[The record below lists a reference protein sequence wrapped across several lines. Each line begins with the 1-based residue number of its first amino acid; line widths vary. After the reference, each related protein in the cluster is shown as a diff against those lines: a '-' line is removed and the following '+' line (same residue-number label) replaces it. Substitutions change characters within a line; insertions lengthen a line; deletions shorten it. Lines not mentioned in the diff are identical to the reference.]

1 MCYASVALI
10 VSVTCSLAQPFYF
23 GKIIDACSDSD
34 SDSDAGNSSAHDQR
48 HELNTYILTLFV
60 IFVVGGLFT
69 FIRGWL
75 FTLIGERLVARL
87 RKDLFEHIIRQ
98 DIQFFDQNKTGELMN
113 RLSSDTTVIQSCLSV
128 NVSLGLRSAMQITIS
143 MLLLFITSWKLTL
156 VMISVIPV
164 LIIFVRLYGRYTKR
178 LTKAYQDALGRA
190 ADTGAESIGS
200 SRIVKSFAAEDYE
213 CERYFN
219 DITISYEAG
228 AKKAKA
234 YGGFSGM
241 MFFVANTVILVV
253 VYYGEETDTVQC
265 MMTCL
270 MMVTVVTT
278 VAQLY
283 IIAFMT
289 L

>member
-1 MCYASVALI
+1 MCYATVALI

-23 GKIIDACSDSD
+23 GKIIDACADSD
-34 SDSDAGNSSAHDQR
+34 DEDTSPQEER
-48 HELNTYILTLFV
+48 HKVNEYIMTLFV
-60 IFVVGGLFT
+60 IFVIGGVFT
-69 FIRGWL
+69 FFRGWL

-113 RLSSDTTVIQSCLSV
+113 RLASDTTVIQSCLSV
-128 NVSLGLRSAMQITIS
+128 NVSLGLRSGMQILIC
-143 MLLLFITSWKLTL
+143 MILLFVTSWKLTL

-164 LIIFVRLYGRYTKR
+164 LIIFVRMYGKYTKR

-200 SRIVKSFAAEDYE
+200 SRIVKSFASEDYE
-213 CERYFN
+213 CERYFR
-219 DITISYEAG
+219 DISLSFVAG

-234 YGGFSGM
+234 YGGFSGA

-253 VYYGEETDTVQC
+253 VYYGK
-265 MMTCL
+265 
-270 MMVTVVTT
+270 
-278 VAQLY
+278 
-283 IIAFMT
+283 
-289 L
+289 